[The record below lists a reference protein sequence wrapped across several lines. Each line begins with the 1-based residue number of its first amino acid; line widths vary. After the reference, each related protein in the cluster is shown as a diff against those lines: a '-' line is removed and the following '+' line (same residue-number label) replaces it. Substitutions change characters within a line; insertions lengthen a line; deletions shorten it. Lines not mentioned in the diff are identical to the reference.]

1 VQSPVVRLLDGIQ
14 SALNPQGP
22 DAALIAE
29 MSWVLFAGAAA
40 IFAGVMAL
48 ALYAVFARR
57 ENASRL
63 SPRTLVVGGG
73 IAFTTVTLFALLLY
87 SLARASTLHPAE
99 DNALRIEVIGEQW
112 WWRVRYPDFETAN
125 EIRVPIGRPVELV
138 LRSADVV
145 HSFWVPVLAGKLDM
159 IPGRANVLRV
169 RADRPGRFRG
179 QCAEY
184 CGGQHALMALLV
196 VATPET
202 DFQRWLANE
211 ALPVRDSRDPEF
223 VAGHNLF
230 FRGGC
235 AECHTIRGTDAVGD
249 VGPDL
254 THVGSRRSLAAGILD
269 NHVGTMAG
277 WIAGPQDL
285 KPGSAM
291 PDDSTFTGPELRALA
306 SWLERLE

>member
-1 VQSPVVRLLDGIQ
+1 MSDVPIQ
-14 SALNPQGP
+14 SSLEGAAGSA
-22 DAALIAE
+22 AALIADLGTALYLVCGLVLLLVLALVLAAVFRAAQPVDARR
-29 MSWVLFAGAAA
+29 WVL
-40 IFAGVMAL
+40 L
-48 ALYAVFARR
+48 
-57 ENASRL
+57 
-63 SPRTLVVGGG
+63 GG
-73 IAFTTVTLFALLLY
+73 IALPVIVLAGFFGY
-87 SLARASTLHPAE
+87 SL
-99 DNALRIEVIGEQW
+99 VIGETLLGHGAHAPLVVHVEGRQW
-112 WWRVRYPDFETAN
+112 WWEVRYEQPGSQGDIVLAN
-125 EIRVPIGRPVELV
+125 EIHIPTGRPVELR
-138 LRSADVV
+138 LTTGDVI
-145 HSFWVPVLAGKLDM
+145 HSLWVPALAGKVDM
-159 IPGRANVLRV
+159 IPGRSNALVLHAE
-169 RADRPGRFRG
+169 RAGVFRG

-223 VAGHNLF
+223 VAGHDLF